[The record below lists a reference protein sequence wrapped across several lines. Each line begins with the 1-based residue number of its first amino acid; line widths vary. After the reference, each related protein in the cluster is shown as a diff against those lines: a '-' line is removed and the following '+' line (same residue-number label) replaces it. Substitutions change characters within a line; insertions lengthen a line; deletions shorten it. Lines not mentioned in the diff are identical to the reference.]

1 MRNRALFAA
10 IAAAALAGPQI
21 GSAPGTVHAFK
32 AQQPTAQPQGGMH
45 VPQGGI
51 GSILQALMGGRG
63 FGSNTGWRQRYIGRG
78 YTVAHGR
85 RMAAKRRNRLRAKG
99 QFRKAV
105 R

>member
-1 MRNRALFAA
+1 MKNRVLLAA
-10 IAAAALAGPQI
+10 VAAAALAGPQI
-21 GSAPGTVHAFK
+21 GSAPGTQVFQA
-32 AQQPTAQPQGGMH
+32 PPSAQPQGGMH